1 MRSSLLRA
9 LSVAALSVAIALVTG
24 CSGGKTK
31 QQAPSAGAGPTA
43 AAGSDLTPF
52 QLENGIGPVTEVVK
66 VGPIDKEMAEEG
78 KELFTT
84 KCSACHKMGERY
96 VGPPL
101 GEVTVRRAPA
111 FIMNQILN
119 PDGMYTK
126 HPVVRQLLGE
136 YMTQMPNLGLTR
148 DQARAVLEYLRT
160 QVPSK
165 AAS

>member
-1 MRSSLLRA
+1 MRSHPLRA
-9 LSVAALSVAIALVTG
+9 LPLALIPIVAAVAMACG
-24 CSGGKTK
+24 GGKTE
-31 QQAPSAGAGPTA
+31 PPVAGTTATA

-52 QLENGIGPVTEVVK
+52 QLENGIGPVTEVVQ
-66 VGPIDKEMAEEG
+66 VGPIDKHMAEEG
-78 KELFTT
+78 EKLFTA
-84 KCSACHKMGERY
+84 KCSACHKMTDRY

-101 GEVTVRRAPA
+101 GAVTVRRAPA

-126 HPVVRQLLGE
+126 HPVVKQLLGE

-148 DQARAVLEYLRT
+148 DQARQVLEYLRT
-160 QVPSK
+160 QAPGK

>member
-1 MRSSLLRA
+1 VLPL
-9 LSVAALSVAIALVTG
+9 ALVLIAIVLGTACG
-24 CSGGKTK
+24 GGKTE
-31 QQAPSAGAGPTA
+31 QPAATATA

-52 QLENGIGPVTEVVK
+52 QLENGIGPVTEVIQ

-78 KELFTT
+78 EKLFTA
-84 KCSACHKMGERY
+84 KCSACHKMTDRY

-101 GEVTVRRAPA
+101 GAVTVRRAPA

-126 HPVVRQLLGE
+126 HPVVKQLLGE

-148 DQARAVLEYLRT
+148 DQARQVLEYLRT
-160 QVPSK
+160 QAPSK